1 MTPAAPIAAV
11 LTALALAGAARADD
25 AQPQQAKP
33 ICADRPTKG
42 TSPCTVDPGH
52 WQVEIDAADYSHGRA
67 GGVTTE
73 SGVFASTNLKYGVS
87 DRLDLELDITPLQFQ
102 QASGQGRAQGFGDTI
117 LRAKIGV
124 LGGANPVSLLPFL
137 KVPTAGAGL
146 GDGAVEG
153 GMVVPVNLALPGGAT
168 LSLDPEIDAL
178 KNQAGSGLHPAYAL
192 AAGLS
197 RPLNQTLTGAVEL
210 WGEANE
216 EAAGPV
222 RQASF
227 DLGLSW
233 IPMKDK
239 NLQLDG
245 GINLGLNSRTPSE
258 QVYIGLSRR
267 F

>member
-1 MTPAAPIAAV
+1 MKAAAPITALLA
-11 LTALALAGAARADD
+11 ALALAGTARAEDT
-25 AQPQQAKP
+25 KP

-42 TSPCTVDPGH
+42 TAPCTVDPGR
-52 WQVEIDAADYSHGRA
+52 WQVEIDAADYTHDRS

-73 SGVFASTNLKYGVS
+73 TGVFAIANLKYGVS
-87 DRLDLELDITPLQFQ
+87 DRLDLELNLTPLQFQ
-102 QASGQGRAQGFGDTI
+102 QASGQGRAQGFGDIT
-117 LRAKIGV
+117 LRAKLAV
-124 LGGANPVSLLPFL
+124 LGGANPVSLVPYL

-146 GDGAVEG
+146 GNGAVEG
-153 GMVVPVNLALPGGAT
+153 GMVVPISIGLPAGTT

-178 KNQAGSGLHPAYAL
+178 KDQAASGLHPAYAL

-197 RPLNQTLTGAVEL
+197 HPLSQTLTGTVEL

-216 EAAGPV
+216 EPAGHV

-233 IPMKDK
+233 IPMKDQ

-245 GINLGLNSRTPSE
+245 GINLGLNRQTPGE
-258 QVYIGLSRR
+258 QVYVGLSRR

>member
-1 MTPAAPIAAV
+1 MSAATP
-11 LTALALAGAARADD
+11 LSALVFCVALAGTAS
-25 AQPQQAKP
+25 AQDAKP

-42 TSPCTVDPGH
+42 TAPCTVDPGH
-52 WQVEIDAADYSHGRA
+52 WQVEIDAADYSHNRA

-87 DRLDLELDITPLQFQ
+87 DRLDLELTVTPLQFQ
-102 QASGQGRAQGFGDTI
+102 QASGQGRAQGFGDTTV
-117 LRAKIGV
+117 RAKIAV
-124 LGGANPVSLLPFL
+124 LGGANPVSLVPFL

-146 GDGAVEG
+146 GNGAVEG
-153 GMVVPVNLALPGGAT
+153 GMVVPISVALPAAIT

-178 KNQAGSGLHPAYAL
+178 KDQTGSGLHPAYAL

-197 RPLNQTLTGAVEL
+197 RPLSATLTGAVEL

-216 EAAGPV
+216 ERGGAV

-233 IPMKDK
+233 IPIKDQ

-245 GINLGLNSRTPSE
+245 GVNLGLNRQTPGE
-258 QVYIGLSRR
+258 QVYVGLSRR